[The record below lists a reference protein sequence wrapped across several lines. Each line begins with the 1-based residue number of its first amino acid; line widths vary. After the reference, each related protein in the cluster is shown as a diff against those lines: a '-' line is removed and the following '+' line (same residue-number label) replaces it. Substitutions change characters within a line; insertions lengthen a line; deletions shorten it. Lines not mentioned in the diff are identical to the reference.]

1 MSASLGGAKLAAIG
15 AAATAAARVNRLVRI
30 SSIRDFSKISGK
42 AFLFVAIALML
53 WVSCCRAGEPLYS
66 PAPGLLTW
74 FGWHEP
80 DDLPPRF
87 RNNCGIHNGRF
98 YCAHRCGSTY
108 QFYYCSSASF
118 GCCHIGDGYCDY
130 RGLLSCR
137 P

>member
-1 MSASLGGAKLAAIG
+1 MFASLERAKPATSMVT
-15 AAATAAARVNRLVRI
+15 ATAAARVNRLVRI
-30 SSIRDFSKISGK
+30 SSIREFSKISGK

-66 PAPGLLTW
+66 PGPGLLTW
-74 FGWHEP
+74 FDWREP

-87 RNNCGIHNGRF
+87 RTNCGIHNGRL
-98 YCAHRCGSTY
+98 YCAYRCGTTY
-108 QFYYCSSASF
+108 QFYYCSRASF